1 MTNTVD
7 ELLESLVAAT
17 VNNEVKWSKGTE
29 KLEDVLE
36 EVYGNTEKL
45 YFFFD
50 EEEGSNIV
58 LATYKYYEGEVEADE
73 FLKDGTSLFVI
84 DADDYE
90 ILNEVTD
97 EDADDAKLFTSLM
110 DAIEETKQ
118 DLKWNGCERFY
129 NCLHPFSLHVN
140 NEAKCNADIIA
151 IVIAFSYKMKTPSPK
166 GYWPISHSFK
176 FPLKSTHVLLISLF
190 SLPICYINHKV
201 SFGIF

>member
-7 ELLESLVAAT
+7 ELMESLVAAT

-29 KLEDVLE
+29 ELEDVLE

-73 FLKDGTSLFVI
+73 FLKDGISLFVI
-84 DADDYE
+84 DADDFE

-97 EDADDAKLFTSLM
+97 EDAEDPTLFTTLM
-110 DAIEETKQ
+110 KAIQ
-118 DLKWNGCERFY
+118 
-129 NCLHPFSLHVN
+129 
-140 NEAKCNADIIA
+140 EA
-151 IVIAFSYKMKTPSPK
+151 
-166 GYWPISHSFK
+166 
-176 FPLKSTHVLLISLF
+176 
-190 SLPICYINHKV
+190 
-201 SFGIF
+201 